1 MANFN
6 QKVIKYFLLKYVFT
20 KNDRKL
26 VTSGYDR
33 ISVTLDQY
41 CETFLVL
48 HKSNTNYAKSF
59 R

>member
-33 ISVTLDQY
+33 ISVTLDQ
-41 CETFLVL
+41 
-48 HKSNTNYAKSF
+48 
-59 R
+59 